1 MVLLYSTL
9 FFYSVGF
16 VSGIDVQPG
25 FILFAVI
32 YIGFNISK
40 VELTPRELSISVL
53 LLVFFI
59 AGCIVHSQNLDLK
72 FILTYSIVILNVF
85 TIYVLIKC
93 FNFVISSKLVKV
105 VFVIYASVGV
115 VQFIY
120 PEFLSFLVT
129 RSVDAALSFA
139 SSGRGVRSLTAEPAQ
154 LGKVFTIISV
164 IYFLV
169 VKVDNKDSNRKVFC
183 WLTIMLLATIL
194 ISRSAYAI
202 VIHSFIYYIL
212 VSLLSKRYF
221 SVITVLSVFGMMFLS
236 TAFFIIAQNYMDIR
250 SVKIIYSLFNNPEFI
265 LSQGAFR
272 RVINIPITFD
282 LLGYY
287 GFWGAGNIDKVI
299 NGWIPTPIGTYFY
312 TMTNRAYGGYFEW
325 LLKFGVLGLPF
336 VLTIF
341 YFCTASI
348 FKFKGKRVAVII
360 AIVIFQDGTPVLP
373 LLPYVLILN
382 YFLGVRWK
390 KQAVSQSLLS

>member
-1 MVLLYSTL
+1 
-9 FFYSVGF
+9 
-16 VSGIDVQPG
+16 
-25 FILFAVI
+25 
-32 YIGFNISK
+32 
-40 VELTPRELSISVL
+40 
-53 LLVFFI
+53 
-59 AGCIVHSQNLDLK
+59 
-72 FILTYSIVILNVF
+72 VF

-93 FNFVISSKLVKV
+93 FNFVISSKLVKI
-105 VFVIYASVGV
+105 VFVIYASVGII
-115 VQFIY
+115 QFIY

-183 WLTIMLLATIL
+183 WLTIMLLATLL

-202 VIHSFIYYIL
+202 AIHSFIYYIL

-221 SVITVLSVFGMMFLS
+221 GVLTVISVFSMVFLS
-236 TAFFIIAQNYMDIR
+236 TAFFIIAQNYMDVR

-282 LLGYY
+282 LLNYY

-341 YFCTASI
+341 YFCTASMS
-348 FKFKGKRVAVII
+348 KFKGKRVALII

-382 YFLGVRWK
+382 YFLGVRWR
-390 KQAVSQSLLS
+390 KQAVSQRLLS